1 MLPAQL
7 MAPTPKRG
15 RITAA
20 NLLCMLALLLSSAAH
35 AAESVPDLFPFEVS
49 YGASMDKG
57 VSLNGSAKRILT
69 SQGNNV
75 WLYRT
80 EVKSFIADLDESL
93 VLKWE
98 NGQVVP
104 LRYRYRLSGFLIK
117 DRKQS
122 IDFDWKANVA
132 TGQHKGKPFKV
143 ELEEGILDPLGF
155 QVQLHQD
162 ILNGKRE
169 MEYQVLD
176 RGSIDSERFAVVSD
190 DAANADGSQSSQL
203 KAEKVRENSERQT
216 LMWFDPDNKYVL
228 VRLLQVEPDGSK
240 YELKLKKVDLGG

>member
-132 TGQHKGKPFKV
+132 TGQYKGKPFKV

>member
-1 MLPAQL
+1 MFPAPSITHTL
-7 MAPTPKRG
+7 KNT
-15 RITAA
+15 RITVAGV
-20 NLLCMLALLLSSAAH
+20 LCLLALLLSSAVQAE
-35 AAESVPDLFPFEVS
+35 ESVADLFPFEVS
-49 YGASMDKG
+49 YGASMEKG
-57 VSLNGSAKRILT
+57 ISLNGSAKRILT

-80 EVKSFIADLDESL
+80 EVRSFIADLDESL

-117 DRKQS
+117 DRRQS
-122 IDFDWKANVA
+122 IDFDWKENLA
-132 TGQHKGKPFKV
+132 TGKYKGKSFKV
-143 ELEEGILDPLGF
+143 ELEEGVLDPLGF

-176 RGSIDSERFAVVSD
+176 KGSIDSDRFAVISD
-190 DAANADGSQSSQL
+190 DTTGTDGTQSPQL

-216 LMWFDPDNKYVL
+216 YMWFDPDNQYVL

-240 YELKLKKVDLGG
+240 YELKLKNVDLGG